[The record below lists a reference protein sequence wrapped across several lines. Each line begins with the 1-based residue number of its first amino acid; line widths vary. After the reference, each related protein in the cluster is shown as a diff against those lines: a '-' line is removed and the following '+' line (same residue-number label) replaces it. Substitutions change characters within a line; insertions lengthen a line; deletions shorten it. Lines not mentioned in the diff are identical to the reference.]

1 VPSTTMLSSAALKID
16 AMHNLPL
23 QLTSFVGREREL
35 RDLEQ
40 LLVDQRLVT
49 VTGTAGSGK
58 TRLALQVAE
67 ACETRYHDGVSWV
80 ELAPVA
86 DPDRVGRAVAGSLG
100 ITEVPR
106 QPLLVTLQRRLEG
119 RKMLL
124 VLDNCEHV
132 LAVCA
137 GLVLE
142 LLASCQGLTVL
153 TTSRWPLGV
162 YGEAVWQLSPLITP
176 GVLASPEAALATES
190 VRLFVD
196 RARLTR
202 PGYQALVTNAS
213 VVAEVCRR
221 LDGLPLAIE
230 LAAAKLGA
238 MNESE
243 VLAGLEHRFQFLK
256 AERTGLPPRQTELQ
270 AALDWSY
277 LLLTDSEQSLLV
289 RLGVFAGAVGVD
301 SITSVCGAGSDRATQ
316 EQLAALV
323 EKSLVT
329 AETSGDRTLY
339 RMLDS
344 VRAFAR
350 DRLEERGESEEVS
363 RRHHGHYLQRA
374 REITGGWFDLSRH
387 ALTYPSPAPIQSEL
401 NDFRLALDWAMSRPA
416 ESGLELPLAMSQF
429 WYMYGPLGE
438 ARETLERAV
447 ATNGTGFERAASL
460 GLLAMVAASQ
470 GDIEPALTA
479 IDESL
484 ALCEQLG
491 DDVALVGARATRA
504 FLTLAKDA
512 PRAAEL
518 AGDLAPF
525 PALPSTLAFWVRF
538 VAGVVAAEAG
548 KPEEA
553 RHLIEE
559 ALTFV
564 REDMNTD
571 GEVVGL
577 EALAR
582 LELESGRPAAARQLS
597 IAALRIRWA
606 LGHRQGMAD
615 SFESVASIE
624 AREGV
629 HSRALVLLGAADAV
643 RAVTGSVPWP
653 ASARLRTALEAD
665 SLAALGAEAG
675 MALLDAGR
683 KLSIKEAVTFAVK
696 EGELDRPPGL
706 LSRREREVAG
716 LVADG
721 LSNREIATKLFL
733 SERTAESHLERI
745 RHKLGLHNRAQ
756 LATWVAEQGWRR
768 ER

>member
-1 VPSTTMLSSAALKID
+1 
-16 AMHNLPL
+16 MHTLPL

-35 RDLEQ
+35 RDLAE
-40 LLVDQRLVT
+40 LLVNQRLVT
-49 VTGTAGSGK
+49 ITGTAGSGK

-67 ACETRYHDGVSWV
+67 AGAPRYQDGVSWV
-80 ELAPVA
+80 ELGPVA

-106 QPLLVTLQRRLEG
+106 QPLLVTLQRRLA
-119 RKMLL
+119 RQQILL

-153 TTSRWPLGV
+153 ATSRWPLGV
-162 YGEAVWQLSPLITP
+162 YGEAVWQLSPLTTP
-176 GVLASPEAALATES
+176 GVLASPEVALATES
-190 VRLFVD
+190 VRLFAD

-202 PGYQALVTNAS
+202 PGYQALVSNAS

-277 LLLTDSEQSLLV
+277 LLLSKSEQRLLA
-289 RLGVFAGAVGVD
+289 RLSVFAGAVGLD
-301 SITSVCGAGSDRATQ
+301 SITSVCGAGSADRGTQ
-316 EQLAALV
+316 EHLAALV

-329 AETSGDRTLY
+329 AETSGDRTVY

-350 DRLEERGESEEVS
+350 DRLQECGESEEVS
-363 RRHHGHYLQRA
+363 RRHHGYYLQRA
-374 REITGGWFDLSRH
+374 RAITGSWVDLGRH
-387 ALTYPSPAPIQSEL
+387 ASPYPSPGAPVQSEL
-401 NDFRLALDWAMSRPA
+401 NDFRLALDWALRRPA
-416 ESGLELPLAMSQF
+416 ESGLELPLAMSLY
-429 WYMYGPLGE
+429 WYLCGPLGE
-438 ARETLERAV
+438 ARETLERA
-447 ATNGTGFERAASL
+447 AAMSGNGLERAATL
-460 GLLAMVAASQ
+460 GLLAMVAAGQ
-470 GDIEPALTA
+470 GDLEPALTA
-479 IDESL
+479 IGESL

-491 DDVALVGARATRA
+491 DETALAGARATRA
-504 FLTLAKDA
+504 FLSLADDA
-512 PRAAEL
+512 SRASEL
-518 AGDLAPF
+518 AEDLAPL
-525 PALPSTLAFWVRF
+525 PALSGRMAFWVTF
-538 VAGVVAAEAG
+538 VRGVVAAEAG
-548 KPEEA
+548 KTEEA

-559 ALTFV
+559 ALTFA
-564 REDMNTD
+564 REDMTAD
-571 GEVVGL
+571 GEVVSL

-582 LELESGRPAAARQLS
+582 LELDSGRPAAARQLS
-597 IAALRIRWA
+597 IAALRMRWA
-606 LGHRQGMAD
+606 LGHSQGMAD
-615 SFESVASIE
+615 SFENVASVE
-624 AREGV
+624 AREGA
-629 HSRALVLLGAADAV
+629 HSRSLVLLGAADAV
-643 RAVTGSVPWP
+643 RAVTGSISWP
-653 ASARLRTALEAD
+653 ASARLRAALEAE
-665 SLAALGAEAG
+665 SLAAVGLEAG
-675 MALLDAGR
+675 MRLLEAGR
-683 KLSIKEAVTFAVK
+683 KLSIEDAATFAVK
-696 EGELDRPPGL
+696 EGERDRPPGL
-706 LSRREREVAG
+706 LSKREEEVAG

-721 LSNREIATKLFL
+721 LSNREIATRLFL

-756 LATWVAEQGWRR
+756 LAAWVAEQAWRR